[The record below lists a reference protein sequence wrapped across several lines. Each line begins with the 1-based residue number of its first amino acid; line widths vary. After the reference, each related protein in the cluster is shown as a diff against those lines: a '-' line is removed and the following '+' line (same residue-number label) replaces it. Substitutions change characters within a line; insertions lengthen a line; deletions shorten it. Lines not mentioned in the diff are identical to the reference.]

1 MRSRILHRQIWLRYR
16 LPAVFICAWAAIF
29 IAGCGGSVSSSSKG
43 STPTG
48 NTKVTVLATSTA
60 NDQINGFNLDLKSLT
75 LTNQSGT
82 TVSLL
87 SSYEQVEFIHLNGAT
102 EPLFTVSVP
111 DDTYTSATAIIGPA
125 YFFCLGT
132 DYLRTVTYGHT
143 PDDNITVNL
152 PSPIQVSGANMTFA
166 LDLLV
171 SQSASWGGTN
181 CTSRDNLSDVSI
193 TPTFDLKAT
202 SEFLASYASTKK
214 MYGLAG
220 QIASIGA
227 AGNSFAVNA
236 EDGYITAVD
245 TNGSYATWNAPVW
258 NVSTNSDTVYEGVS
272 GISALTAGMPVDM
285 DATLQDDGSLL
296 ASRIAVADTDTTILT
311 VTTGP
316 LSKILSSQPSLV
328 VESTTMYGY
337 YPSMNYGMEY
347 GAADYGYS
355 DATFKISS
363 RFSNLQQLPFTASF
377 DLSSLASGQMLS
389 VTWHATGSPNAPG
402 YIPSATITLEPQTL
416 NGTVQSISSSGDFD
430 VYTISLASY
439 DLFPQ
444 LAVEQL
450 QTTVLSDPSTVVVYV
465 DKNARRLNAE
475 PVVVGGVLRFNGA
488 VFNDQ
493 GTLRMDCLQITDGV
507 AE

>member
-1 MRSRILHRQIWLRYR
+1 
-16 LPAVFICAWAAIF
+16 
-29 IAGCGGSVSSSSKG
+29 
-43 STPTG
+43 
-48 NTKVTVLATSTA
+48 
-60 NDQINGFNLDLKSLT
+60 
-75 LTNQSGT
+75 
-82 TVSLL
+82 
-87 SSYEQVEFIHLNGAT
+87 
-102 EPLFTVSVP
+102 
-111 DDTYTSATAIIGPA
+111 
-125 YFFCLGT
+125 
-132 DYLRTVTYGHT
+132 
-143 PDDNITVNL
+143 
-152 PSPIQVSGANMTFA
+152 MTFA

-402 YIPSATITLEPQTL
+402 YIPSATITLVPQTL
-416 NGTVQSISSSGDFD
+416 NGTVQSISSEGDFD

-450 QTTVLSDPSTVVVYV
+450 QTTVLNDPSTVVVYV
-465 DKNARRLNAE
+465 DKNARRLNVE
-475 PVVVGGVLRFNGA
+475 PVMVGGVLRFNGA

-493 GTLRMDCLQITDGV
+493 GTLRMDCLQISDGV